1 VLRFVLR
8 SVILNVTKEPDMV
21 ESDEFLTRRLI
32 KELRSLSVPQLMA
45 SISIRLSER
54 SELIRSNPH
63 DLLYQLDLIDKQL
76 FILEEEIK
84 RRNAF

>member
-1 VLRFVLR
+1 
-8 SVILNVTKEPDMV
+8 
-21 ESDEFLTRRLI
+21 
-32 KELRSLSVPQLMA
+32 MA